1 MSPSTRSASLD
12 LDGRQPASPGRGWP
26 AGVESLH
33 PRRQHGPQTWNR
45 HTRPFLL
52 LEAGHGLGGAE
63 GFDMVV
69 ISPGLAK
76 PIRTLAQV
84 LGITGLAKVEP
95 LKIQGA

>member
-1 MSPSTRSASLD
+1 
-12 LDGRQPASPGRGWP
+12 
-26 AGVESLH
+26 
-33 PRRQHGPQTWNR
+33 
-45 HTRPFLL
+45 
-52 LEAGHGLGGAE
+52 
-63 GFDMVV
+63 MVV